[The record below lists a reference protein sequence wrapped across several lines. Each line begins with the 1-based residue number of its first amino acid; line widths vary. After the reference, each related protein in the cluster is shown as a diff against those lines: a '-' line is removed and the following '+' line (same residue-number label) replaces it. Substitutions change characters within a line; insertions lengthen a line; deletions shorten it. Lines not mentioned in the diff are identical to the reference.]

1 MNIQYPTR
9 NIQHRIVEAG
19 GAGGIY
25 KRVLNADYADDAD
38 FEKIAQDTG
47 DSRQKKI
54 LISKGDKM
62 IERKIITTDK
72 APKAIGPYSQAL
84 LAGNTLYIS
93 GQIGMDPATGKLVA
107 DSAAEQTK
115 QALENIKA
123 ILAAADMELVHV
135 VQMQVFL
142 ADIADFAK
150 MNEVYASYF
159 TGDFPTRAAFQA
171 ADLPAGAKVEI
182 LATAIK

>member
-1 MNIQYPTR
+1 MT
-9 NIQHRIVEAG
+9 
-19 GAGGIY
+19 
-25 KRVLNADYADDAD
+25 
-38 FEKIAQDTG
+38 
-47 DSRQKKI
+47 
-54 LISKGDKM
+54 
-62 IERKIITTDK
+62 ERKIITTDK

-93 GQIGMDPATGKLVA
+93 GQIGMDPATGKFVA

-115 QALENIKA
+115 QVLENIKA
-123 ILAAADMELVHV
+123 ILAAADMELKHV
-135 VQMQVFL
+135 VQAQVLL
-142 ADIADFAK
+142 ADMSDFAK

>member
-1 MNIQYPTR
+1 MT
-9 NIQHRIVEAG
+9 
-19 GAGGIY
+19 
-25 KRVLNADYADDAD
+25 
-38 FEKIAQDTG
+38 
-47 DSRQKKI
+47 
-54 LISKGDKM
+54 
-62 IERKIITTDK
+62 ERKIITTDK
-72 APKAIGPYSQAL
+72 APKAIGPYSQGL
-84 LAGNTLYIS
+84 LAGGTLYIS

-107 DSAAEQTK
+107 GSTGEQTK

-123 ILAAADMELVHV
+123 ILAAADMELIHV
-135 VQMQVFL
+135 VQAQVFL

-159 TGDFPTRAAFQA
+159 TGDFPTRAAFQV